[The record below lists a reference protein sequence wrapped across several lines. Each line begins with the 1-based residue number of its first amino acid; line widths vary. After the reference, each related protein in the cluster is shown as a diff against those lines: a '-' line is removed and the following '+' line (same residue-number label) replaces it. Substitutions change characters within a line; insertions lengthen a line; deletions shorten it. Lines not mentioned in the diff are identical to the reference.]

1 MSGVLHDTM
10 GGVVDADPRA
20 TEEWIMALDGR
31 RPVPHGLVDH
41 ARAHPGRI
49 IGTAPL
55 PGRVEPAHARAT
67 ASVLTVALG
76 DVRLASG
83 RGGPGSWSI
92 AASDEP
98 SVLFVAPLRGRL
110 RVRRD
115 EQVVLLAPPAVG
127 FVTDDMDVV
136 IDGSGDEVQLL
147 VAIVPVERMR
157 MLARELALRGP
168 TMSASSPEQRAM
180 LSYLGTLLV
189 ASLVD
194 EQPPSNGCDDTVAT
208 LVSALAE
215 STLAASGR
223 RSRATEVRQAAMRS
237 IDRHHKDPAFG
248 VDEIARE
255 LHMSRRQLYRAFP
268 DVGGIA
274 GMIAQRRL
282 QTAERLMRDQPGL
295 QLSEVAARSG
305 FSTPG
310 VMRGHFRRVFG
321 TTPGRHRDGGQER
334 ESSVMSAMPMSLLEG

>member
-1 MSGVLHDTM
+1 MSGVLREAV
-10 GGVVDADPRA
+10 GGVVDVDPRV
-20 TEEWIMALDGR
+20 TEEWIAALDGR
-31 RPVPHGLVDH
+31 SPAAQGLIEH
-41 ARAHPGRI
+41 ARAHPGRV
-49 IGTAPL
+49 IGTAPI
-55 PGRVEPAHARAT
+55 PGRVDPAHARAT

-76 DVRLASG
+76 DVRLSSG
-83 RGGPGSWSI
+83 RGGAASWSI
-92 AASDEP
+92 PASEEP

-110 RVRRD
+110 RVRRGD
-115 EQVVLLAPPAVG
+115 QVVLLAPPSVG

-147 VAIVPVERMR
+147 VAMVPVERMR
-157 MLARELALRGP
+157 GLARELALRGP
-168 TMSASSPEQRAM
+168 TMSASSPEQRATI
-180 LSYLGTLLV
+180 SYLGTLLI
-189 ASLVD
+189 AGLVD
-194 EQPPSNGCDDTVAT
+194 EQPPSSGCDDTVAT

-215 STLAASGR
+215 STLAAAGR
-223 RSRATEVRQAAMRS
+223 RSRATEVRQAALRS
-237 IDRHHKDPAFG
+237 IDRHHRESTFG

-268 DVGGIA
+268 DAGGIA

-334 ESSVMSAMPMSLLEG
+334 ESSVMSAMPMSLVEE